1 MAYSER
7 ATRKSIPFTP
17 FSQTTSFSL
26 LHLLISTTP
35 NSSSLV
41 FLEFSFFPLSSY
53 PWSVLTN
60 SAYYIAPH
68 TVATCF
74 HLATV
79 HLLLF
84 YTSDLL
90 TFLASGQAGEPGAY
104 AAIVLLPFFPL
115 TSGLWFSIP
124 CSICRGDPGWLLRC
138 NWLDSAGLPAS
149 ACRTICPIC
158 HARSICHALRCNC
171 RNFTTCVQHL
181 IFLPCHSPSLLSKP
195 FQLLL
200 QLNWHL

>member
-1 MAYSER
+1 MSDERREIRMAYSER

-17 FSQTTSFSL
+17 FSQTTSFPL

-41 FLEFSFFPLSSY
+41 FLEFFFLPLSSY

-74 HLATV
+74 HLATM

-90 TFLASGQAGEPGAY
+90 TFLVNGQAGEPGAY

-115 TSGLWFSIP
+115 TSGL
-124 CSICRGDPGWLLRC
+124 
-138 NWLDSAGLPAS
+138 
-149 ACRTICPIC
+149 
-158 HARSICHALRCNC
+158 
-171 RNFTTCVQHL
+171 
-181 IFLPCHSPSLLSKP
+181 
-195 FQLLL
+195 
-200 QLNWHL
+200 